1 MQPETIQKILEQ
13 ALPEAEVTITSGDNI
28 HFQATV
34 ISPQFKG
41 LSKLA
46 QHRIVYKALQEELKE
61 KIHALQLTTK
71 HSRRQSSEQYQ

>member
-13 ALPEAEVTITSGDNI
+13 ALPEAEITITSGDNI

-34 ISPQFKG
+34 ISPQFDG

-46 QHRIVYKALQEELKE
+46 QHRLVYSALHEELKE

-71 HSRRQSSEQYQ
+71 ALKESLQ